1 MPNPQINSPGNAQQA
16 RPWTSV
22 PVPGSA
28 ADAAANNQAPWLSDS
43 VVSQG
48 SGNIPPLPPGY
59 TLEHPQAAIPPP
71 PPGYVLEQPQGAIPP
86 PPPGYVIDSHPT
98 AAEPWRSDPV
108 VTPMGS
114 APWLNDPIAPKDT
127 SYGSALQEG
136 LHDAAHGLGR
146 SAALLAKDVGW
157 TGGENIGN
165 AVAGSIPAPAN
176 YQSAGGDM
184 VAKIKA
190 GQLLAA
196 LKDLPRAA
204 VEGAPSVAGGLTAAG
219 VGALAAPEVLGGA
232 AVGSALGAAGY
243 GAASAFGDNADAR
256 AAANGH
262 AAPTPGDQLA
272 AGATALA
279 QGGLN
284 AVGLAKVPG
293 ASALLRAS
301 PAYAR
306 ALTAGGLDAAG
317 QAASNVVGQVGTSAG
332 TQQGL
337 TVDPDQAAAAGLTGL
352 AARGAGK
359 GVGQVAGAVGSG
371 AGSAVRSIGM
381 SLAATPLLKDM
392 TPDQAASFTR
402 LNNAYDAQ
410 DPARAEADPTTRMN
424 GLWKQTQAQLGQ
436 VVDAAR
442 ATGQLDADTTASL
455 KTAIQQAAVHKSA
468 LDRNLLDK
476 LNAETVSPQLADTLR
491 NGLTDL
497 DNLSQMVNYK
507 QATGPF
513 AALGAKLAA
522 PAAVIGGASMMLHGL
537 PVEGMATMAA
547 PFVGVG
553 HGNLAGRYG
562 AAVGGML
569 DKVAGTSLPPSLV
582 LRAQAMKAA
591 QAAGYDTSGNTVA
604 SLDDTYAGLQALAD
618 QQQAAQA
625 AQAQAAADALTKA
638 KAADLVE
645 RSANQVSGMAYK
657 TSPEGI
663 LAKANAAIRRKDIL
677 TQAAAEG
684 RLRQPMSQDQMDRV
698 SIGLPPSDPIPVN
711 TPLDANGQPLQQP
724 QGVRLSPPVGAP
736 AQPQQVGLQGT
747 PATPQGGPQG
757 GYNPSGWLDHLST
770 HLVSNGLVP
779 SPEVIGKA
787 LGGLVASGQWTQD
800 YADRLLSDPKQFLKD
815 RSVPF
820 QQAIAQAQINA
831 GMTPSPIVPEV
842 KSPVKY
848 AAGVQSRQTLGNTL
862 MQAADSQGDIAL
874 KVALAR
880 ILAAPE
886 VSVQQGIAQR
896 IFSERQNDQAALE
909 RAQRLLPP
917 ELFKGRRG

>member
-1 MPNPQINSPGNAQQA
+1 MAAPQPGNAQQS
-16 RPWTSV
+16 RPWPSV

-28 ADAAANNQAPWLSDS
+28 ADAAANDQAPWLSDP
-43 VVSQG
+43 VVPQG
-48 SGNIPPLPPGY
+48 GGNIPPPPPGY
-59 TLEHPQAAIPPP
+59 VLEQPQGAIPPP

-86 PPPGYVIDSHPT
+86 PPPGYVIDSRPT

-204 VEGAPSVAGGLTAAG
+204 VEGAPQVAGGLASAAAG
-219 VGALAAPEVLGGA
+219 GLVGGPVGA
-232 AVGSALGAAGY
+232 AVGAAGY

-262 AAPTPGDQLA
+262 AQPTAGDQVA

-284 AVGLAKVPG
+284 ALGLAKVPG

-337 TVDPDQAAAAGLTGL
+337 TVDPDQAAAAGLQGL

-359 GVGQVAGAVGSG
+359 AVGQVAGAVGSG
-371 AGSAVRSIGM
+371 AGSAVRSVGM
-381 SLAATPLLKDM
+381 SLAAAPLLKDM
-392 TPDQAASFTR
+392 TPDQAASLTR
-402 LNNAYDAQ
+402 LNNAYDTQ
-410 DPARAEADPTTRMN
+410 DPARAGADPTTRMN
-424 GLWKQTQAQLGQ
+424 GLWKQTKAQIGQ

-476 LNAETVSPQLADTLR
+476 LNAETVSPQLADALR

-604 SLDDTYAGLQALAD
+604 SLDDANAGLRALGD

-645 RSANQVSGMAYK
+645 KAANQVSGMAYK

-663 LAKANAAIRRKDIL
+663 IAKANAAIRRKDIL
-677 TQAAAEG
+677 TQAAADG
-684 RLRQPMSQDQMDRV
+684 RLQQPMSQDQLDRV

-711 TPLDANGQPLQQP
+711 TPLDASGQPLQMP
-724 QGVRLSPPVGAP
+724 QGVRLSRPVGAP
-736 AQPQQVGLQGT
+736 VQPQQSAFQAT
-747 PATPQGGPQG
+747 SATPQGGPQG

-770 HLVSNGLVP
+770 HLANNGVAP
-779 SPEVIGKA
+779 TKEAIGTA
-787 LGGLVASGQWTQD
+787 LARAVVAGKLDQGYVD
-800 YADRLLSDPKQFLKD
+800 HLLATPQQFVGD

-820 QQAIAQAQINA
+820 QTMVAQAVQDSGREPPTIVEQ
-831 GMTPSPIVPEV
+831 PRSPM
-842 KSPVKY
+842 KY
-848 AAGVQSRQTLGNTL
+848 AAAVQSRQTLGNTL
-862 MQAADSQGDIAL
+862 MQAADSEGDMAL

-909 RAQRLLPP
+909 RAKRLLPP
-917 ELFKGRRG
+917 ELFRGKGS